1 MNLDIKRT
9 GTLNKKKLQ
18 LKVKKQIAMVLYCIF
33 KEAMNEIVTENYFV
47 SATEIGEI
55 VNNSLNC
62 PLVK

>member
-1 MNLDIKRT
+1 
-9 GTLNKKKLQ
+9 
-18 LKVKKQIAMVLYCIF
+18 MVLYCIF
-33 KEAMNEIVTENYFV
+33 KEAMDEIVTENYFV